1 MIAATAVT
9 VTVGKK
15 TAIAGGKGSF
25 INTCTDSCTFYVS
38 LSKHTHS
45 KVCFFNC
52 LCEASCVSSFLALSF
67 FIPSAFLFKIWL
79 FWTAFVGGIIAN
91 C

>member
-15 TAIAGGKGSF
+15 TAIAGGKGTFS
-25 INTCTDSCTFYVS
+25 NTCTDYCTVCLPS
-38 LSKHTHS
+38 LCLSGQ
-45 KVCFFNC
+45 VCFFLC
-52 LCEASCVSSFLALSF
+52 LCEASCVSLFLDFFSSFHL
-67 FIPSAFLFKIWL
+67 PY
-79 FWTAFVGGIIAN
+79 